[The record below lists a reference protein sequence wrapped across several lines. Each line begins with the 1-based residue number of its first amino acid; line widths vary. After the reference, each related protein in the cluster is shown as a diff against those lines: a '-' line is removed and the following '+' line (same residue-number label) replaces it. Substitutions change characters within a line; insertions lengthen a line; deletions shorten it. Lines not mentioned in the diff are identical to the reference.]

1 MSYNIDEGESDNHF
15 NCPVVAY
22 YPELLIA
29 NNPRLNSDNFIYP
42 YMDLNREKNVT
53 SVMYEILKKYGI
65 KKPQVKQAV
74 KKSYEKLAD
83 YRNEIF
89 NRGNQIISKARE
101 NGQKIIVLS
110 GRPYHIDTVS
120 YTHLTLPTI
129 A

>member
-29 NNPRLNSDNFIYP
+29 NNPRLNSNNFIYP

-65 KKPQVKQAV
+65 KKLRSSKAV
-74 KKSYEKLAD
+74 KKS
-83 YRNEIF
+83 I
-89 NRGNQIISKARE
+89 
-101 NGQKIIVLS
+101 
-110 GRPYHIDTVS
+110 
-120 YTHLTLPTI
+120 
-129 A
+129 